1 MVKPRTHWECSWRD
15 CSSCNRIQTS
25 APRKVPPIKRAE
37 TSRHRLNLNI
47 FYSRPTMAAENKYMR
62 ITSAQVRV
70 KSILLEHWLV
80 LQSIPFLLLRALW
93 EISAIPRWQ
102 FLLVITVWIVEGVSQ
117 SKGFWQMPR
126 DLKTGIYHPATTV
139 SSHPALGLTECWPM
153 A

>member
-70 KSILLEHWLV
+70 KTVSATAVQRGAEY
-80 LQSIPFLLLRALW
+80 QSTMARFL
-93 EISAIPRWQ
+93 
-102 FLLVITVWIVEGVSQ
+102 
-117 SKGFWQMPR
+117 
-126 DLKTGIYHPATTV
+126 ATTLTKCERMGMPIWRNNKTTV
-139 SSHPALGLTECWPM
+139 TVTPCLGQKTAKGWERKAFQKKNRTNKGKEVKLWHLNIGE
-153 A
+153 